1 MAGSID
7 TVTVE
12 VVRNL
17 LMSVAEE
24 TYGII
29 VRSAYSTNMKE
40 RRDVCTAV
48 IDPDGNSVAQ
58 VESLAAL
65 LGSMLSVVPNV
76 YKKFGRENV
85 KPGDMFIANDPYH
98 GGGNHLPDIVIAAPA
113 FADGKLIGWIANIGH
128 HSDIGGK
135 VPGSTSGDAD
145 SLFQEGTRIP
155 VIRIRENDQLIQSV
169 MDLILD
175 NTRVPQE
182 REGDLTAQ
190 MSANLIGVQRLQE
203 AYARYHD
210 DLMVCMKELV
220 SYSERRVRAVVRSL
234 PDGEYSFTDYV
245 DGCGDKYP
253 DPLPIKVKV
262 TIAGDDLTFDFTGTA
277 QQIKA
282 PINVPWPCTKAAVF
296 FAVKALMG
304 DDIPANEGINRVL
317 LLVGE
322 TMSKIVSRYDK
333 VNTPLFGDA
342 GTATLI
348 EKGERFGKS
357 LFSLHT
363 DGKGAEVMMIPD
375 GGFRNPVTENS
386 FIEETD
392 ANGDKRTRLQFR
404 MDGMAVFN
412 FGMSEEPRD
421 VKNIVEAA
429 GMELSDIDLLIY
441 HQANKFMTDFFTKW
455 LKFDKAK
462 TPYSIRKFGNT
473 SSASIPLTIVTE
485 LKNAYPERSN
495 VILSGFGAGL
505 SWGSTLVNLTHCK
518 ISELVE
524 L

>member
-1 MAGSID
+1 MAILKYNNIGISAIAACVPQKIEYNKDLGYMMSDEEIQKAIQNIGIEERRIAEQDVCSSDLCLRAAQQLMTDNSID
-7 TVTVE
+7 PQNIDVLLFVSQTSDYHQPATAAVLQHKLGLSKNTIAFDI
-12 VVRNL
+12 NL
-17 LMSVAEE
+17 ACSGYVFGL
-24 TYGII
+24 
-29 VRSAYSTNMKE
+29 ST
-40 RRDVCTAV
+40 
-48 IDPDGNSVAQ
+48 
-58 VESLAAL
+58 
-65 LGSMLSVVPNV
+65 
-76 YKKFGRENV
+76 
-85 KPGDMFIANDPYH
+85 
-98 GGGNHLPDIVIAAPA
+98 
-113 FADGKLIGWIANIGH
+113 
-128 HSDIGGK
+128 
-135 VPGSTSGDAD
+135 
-145 SLFQEGTRIP
+145 
-155 VIRIRENDQLIQSV
+155 
-169 MDLILD
+169 
-175 NTRVPQE
+175 
-182 REGDLTAQ
+182 
-190 MSANLIGVQRLQE
+190 
-203 AYARYHD
+203 AYAY
-210 DLMVCMKELV
+210 L
-220 SYSERRVRAVVRSL
+220 
-234 PDGEYSFTDYV
+234 
-245 DGCGDKYP
+245 
-253 DPLPIKVKV
+253 
-262 TIAGDDLTFDFTGTA
+262 
-277 QQIKA
+277 Q
-282 PINVPWPCTKAAVF
+282 
-296 FAVKALMG
+296 
-304 DDIPANEGINRVL
+304 NEGINRVL